1 MAKTKLQGSDCN
13 TIGDI
18 PAVGTQAPDFLLLD
32 DKLTEQTLASYSG
45 SPKLLYVV
53 PSLDTML
60 CAKTAKELDELAQQT
75 SDIHFIVIS
84 SDLPFAQQR
93 FCKQNKLKHI
103 KTLSLMRSRK
113 FAKDYGVLLIDG
125 PLAGL
130 TARAVFALDA
140 HNKIVY
146 NELVNDIAKAP
157 DFAKA
162 LKSLAG

>member
-1 MAKTKLQGSDCN
+1 MAITKLQGSDCN
-13 TIGDI
+13 TNGNI
-18 PAVGTQAPDFLLLD
+18 PAVGVQAPDFLLLD
-32 DKLTEQTLASYSG
+32 GKLTEQTLASYNG
-45 SPKLLYVV
+45 SPKLIYTV
-53 PSLDTML
+53 PSLDTMI
-60 CAKTAKELDELAQQT
+60 CAKTAKELDELAQQY

-103 KTLSLMRSRK
+103 KTLSLMRSKK
-113 FAKDYGVLLIDG
+113 FAEQYGVLLIDG

-140 HNKIVY
+140 DNKIVH
-146 NELVNDIAKAP
+146 NELVDDIAKAP
-157 DFAKA
+157 DFAEA